1 MAHIISPGSAYSSS
15 HADHRPR
22 PFFLVDI
29 FHRYGAKAA
38 FALVI
43 AASVAFAPLMTLYW
57 FNELSSQSVVTL
69 ELGQSVV
76 VKPGRYEQD
85 QSRDEPGETALLQVV
100 CEVPTSDGWRYLLCD
115 DDPVRRGV
123 QSSDS
128 NFVRKELVYLRRA
141 GNSQLPFGLLGK
153 PPVSAWLPAGDYEVL
168 VIHDAPQADF
178 SVSGRPRA
186 YPLISAVAYPSLE
199 SRVKT
204 VCRIPLPHYNWG
216 GSEPVQLMGAA
227 GPVEDGALKVEDLG
241 ALLPGYE
248 AAVPIPT
255 PAGFLL
261 SLPEPTIQHADEHRD
276 CVADLR
282 ELQTVPREWSRNQLA
297 AVRNWLPDDA
307 VQARANLTQLVD
319 RLQWFEFLEGWFCY
333 ACAAVA
339 GLIFT
344 KWGTLTLLDPWR
356 RRNAWSKSPSV
367 LVKIAVV
374 SVVIWFA
381 YQYLT
386 NPSGI
391 YSLLPFQSR
400 PTL

>member
-29 FHRYGAKAA
+29 FQRYGAKAA
-38 FALVI
+38 VALVI

-57 FNELSSQSVVTL
+57 FNELSSQSVVAL
-69 ELGQSVV
+69 EFGQSVV

-100 CEVPTSDGWRYLLCD
+100 CEVPTSDGWRRLLVD
-115 DDPVRRGV
+115 DDPVRRDV
-123 QSSDS
+123 QTSDS
-128 NFVRKELVYLRRA
+128 NFVRRELAYLRRA
-141 GNSQLPFGLLGK
+141 GNSKLPFGLLGK

-168 VIHDAPQADF
+168 VIHEAPQADF
-178 SVSGRPRA
+178 SVSARPLA

-199 SRVKT
+199 PRVKT

-216 GSEPVQLMGAA
+216 GSEPVKLLGAA
-227 GPVEDGALKVEDLG
+227 GPVENRALKTEDL
-241 ALLPGYE
+241 ASLLPTYE
-248 AAVPIPT
+248 ATFPIPT

-261 SLPEPTIQHADEHRD
+261 SLPEPKIQHTDGHRD

-282 ELQTVPREWSRNQLA
+282 ELQMVPREWSRNQLA

-307 VQARANLTQLVD
+307 VQARANLSQLVD

-339 GLIFT
+339 GLVFT
-344 KWGTLTLLDPWR
+344 KWGTLTLLDPGR
-356 RRNAWSKSPSV
+356 RRNAWNKSPSV
-367 LVKIAVV
+367 LLKIAIV
-374 SVVIWFA
+374 SAVIWFL
-381 YQYLT
+381 YQYLM

-391 YSLLPFQSR
+391 YNLLPSQSNLTR
-400 PTL
+400 